1 MHIVTVFTRSRYS
14 EWNSFTW
21 SVALAPPCSSSKP
34 EVGCAAKLQVLLNQ
48 PLGLGAKNL
57 SLDFVISEVDA
68 PNRLCWG
75 YEMAR
80 SARWRII

>member
-1 MHIVTVFTRSRYS
+1 MHIVTVFNRSRYS

-21 SVALAPPCSSSKP
+21 SVALVPPCSSSKP
-34 EVGCAAKLQVLLNQ
+34 KVGCAAKLQDLSNL

-80 SARWRII
+80 NARWRII